1 MKLFLREQTP
11 LIVVY
16 LAQLLIITL
25 VYRLDGGSA
34 VEVSLYAGLLST
46 CLLLGYLAYRYISNR
61 SFYERLQSLPVSLD
75 ESGGPAQSSPL
86 ADSLR
91 TLLTQQFRLYQNDLH
106 SYRHK
111 LEEHIHFI
119 NQWVHGM
126 KTPLSVIHLIIQDKD
141 GPPFTAIG
149 DELDR
154 LKKGLDTVLYTARLD
169 TFEHDFY
176 VEQLKLADI
185 VRSVTSE
192 QKRLFIR
199 KRVFPAISGDSGLT
213 ITSDE
218 KWLAFVLTQLITNAL
233 RYTVDEGKFVHFHG
247 YMEEQGR
254 VTLEVRDEGVGIP
267 AGDLPRVFDPYFTGV
282 NGRSF
287 QESTGMGLYL
297 VKQICGKL
305 GHEVEISS
313 EVGKG
318 TAVRI
323 IFSGHAAAGS
333 AGSGGRR

>member
-1 MKLFLREQTP
+1 MRLFLREQLP

-16 LAQLLIITL
+16 LAQLIMITL
-25 VYRLDGGSA
+25 VYRLDGGSG
-34 VEVSLYAGLLST
+34 VNVSLYAALLST
-46 CLLLGYLAYRYISNR
+46 CLLLGYLAYRYVTNR
-61 SFYERLQSLPVSLD
+61 SFYERLETVPSSLD
-75 ESGGPAQSSPL
+75 EAGGPSQDSPL
-86 ADSLR
+86 AVSLR
-91 TLLTQQFRLYQNDLH
+91 GLLGSQFRLYKNDLH

-169 TFEHDFY
+169 TFEHDFF
-176 VEQLKLADI
+176 VERLDLETV
-185 VRSVTSE
+185 VRGVTSE

-199 KRVFPAISGDSGLT
+199 KRVFPT
-213 ITSDE
+213 ITMDEPIAVTSDE
-218 KWLAFVLTQLITNAL
+218 KWLSFVLTQLITNAV
-233 RYTVDEGKFVHFHG
+233 RYTIEQDRYVYFHG
-247 YMEEQGR
+247 FVGEENR
-254 VTLEVRDEGVGIP
+254 VVLEIRDEGVGIP

-282 NGRSF
+282 NGRNF

-305 GHEVEISS
+305 GHDVDISS
-313 EVGKG
+313 EEGKG
-318 TAVRI
+318 TNVE
-323 IFSGHAAAGS
+323 
-333 AGSGGRR
+333 